1 VSEAVNAQ
9 ACIAHTP
16 DEEKGETAESQAG
29 TVISSDGTHIGYWR
43 TGEGPPLVLIHGTS
57 ADHARWDPVLPA
69 LQKHFTVYAVDRR
82 GQGGSGDAAEYSL
95 EREVEDVVAVVD
107 STGAPASLL
116 GHSYGAICSLEAS
129 RLSARVRRLVLYEP
143 PLPTSMVTFPV
154 EAIERVEALIEE
166 GDREEA
172 VAIFL
177 QVVAGMSPQMV
188 NQLRAEPAA
197 WRKRVAAAHTL
208 PREARAAQGYVLDP
222 VRFQEVET
230 PTLLLL
236 GGESPPFFKAATEAV
251 DEALP
256 DSRIVVMP
264 GQGHVATH
272 TAPKLFTNMVI
283 HFLVPGQD

>member
-107 STGAPASLL
+107 STVRSAPW
-116 GHSYGAICSLEAS
+116 
-129 RLSARVRRLVLYEP
+129 RR
-143 PLPTSMVTFPV
+143 
-154 EAIERVEALIEE
+154 
-166 GDREEA
+166 
-172 VAIFL
+172 
-177 QVVAGMSPQMV
+177 
-188 NQLRAEPAA
+188 
-197 WRKRVAAAHTL
+197 
-208 PREARAAQGYVLDP
+208 
-222 VRFQEVET
+222 
-230 PTLLLL
+230 
-236 GGESPPFFKAATEAV
+236 
-251 DEALP
+251 
-256 DSRIVVMP
+256 P
-264 GQGHVATH
+264 G
-272 TAPKLFTNMVI
+272 
-283 HFLVPGQD
+283 